1 MSQFVDTLKQRV
13 LFLDGAMGT
22 SIHSIE
28 DLDLERDYLGRENCT
43 EVLLLTRPEVIQ
55 GIHESFL
62 EAGADAVETDS
73 FNASVHTMEDQ
84 DLQDR
89 VHELNVLAAQT
100 ARKACDKYEQ
110 KDGRKR
116 FVVGSIGPGTKLVS
130 LGQIT
135 YDDMLASYTEQ
146 ARGLID
152 GGADVLLIETC
163 QDILQV
169 KCVVNACIDALAE
182 RGLTPDIDGEGDIP
196 IMVQVTIESFGT
208 TLIGTDIAGV
218 VAALDGLPIMSLGL
232 NCATGPVEMQEFVQ
246 YIAKNWRR
254 RISLLPNAG
263 LPMLVEG
270 KTVFPL
276 GPEPMAE
283 KVGEYVRDMGLNIVG
298 GCCGTTPAH
307 IKCLVDTVGPDTA
320 PTTPEKEPWRSQ
332 VASLM
337 GAVDYRQDNSI
348 LNVGERT
355 NASGSRKF
363 KRLLEEEDWD
373 EIMSLAKEMVREQSH
388 VIDVNVDYAGRD
400 NAADME
406 TIVGK
411 LVNQVNAPLM
421 LDSTQPKT
429 IEAGLKKAGG

>member
-62 EAGADAVETDS
+62 EAGSDAVETDS

-110 KDGRKR
+110 LDGRKR

-130 LGQIT
+130 LGQIA

-169 KCVVNACIDALAE
+169 KCVVNACLDALAE
-182 RGLTPDIDGEGDIP
+182 RGLTPD
-196 IMVQVTIESFGT
+196 
-208 TLIGTDIAGV
+208 
-218 VAALDGLPIMSLGL
+218 
-232 NCATGPVEMQEFVQ
+232 
-246 YIAKNWRR
+246 
-254 RISLLPNAG
+254 
-263 LPMLVEG
+263 
-270 KTVFPL
+270 
-276 GPEPMAE
+276 
-283 KVGEYVRDMGLNIVG
+283 
-298 GCCGTTPAH
+298 
-307 IKCLVDTVGPDTA
+307 
-320 PTTPEKEPWRSQ
+320 
-332 VASLM
+332 
-337 GAVDYRQDNSI
+337 
-348 LNVGERT
+348 
-355 NASGSRKF
+355 
-363 KRLLEEEDWD
+363 
-373 EIMSLAKEMVREQSH
+373 
-388 VIDVNVDYAGRD
+388 
-400 NAADME
+400 
-406 TIVGK
+406 
-411 LVNQVNAPLM
+411 
-421 LDSTQPKT
+421 
-429 IEAGLKKAGG
+429 